1 MEAADCQTMKRMK
14 GDNRQESLIRDSP
27 EQEISE
33 KEEREFA
40 REFIRIRHIY
50 NSAMQIASTQLDI
63 LDHEFAA
70 NFDHSPIHHLECR
83 LKSLES
89 IIEKIKRK
97 GYDVN
102 PDNFH
107 RIQDIAGIRVI
118 CNYVD
123 DVYYLRKLLIG
134 NTGFQL
140 LRERDYIKDPKSNG
154 YRSLHLIVNVSF
166 MIAEGRMEL
175 PVEIQLRTIAMDLW
189 ASLEHELR
197 YKSGR
202 VFTESETDKLLK
214 CALTLASVDQEMQ
227 ELFRQLPAE

>member
-1 MEAADCQTMKRMK
+1 MNNNRMEFLLRV
-14 GDNRQESLIRDSP
+14 NP

-33 KEEREFA
+33 KESAAFDKEFA
-40 REFIRIRHIY
+40 RIRHIY
-50 NSAMQIASTQLDI
+50 NSAMQVVSTQLDI
-63 LDHEFAA
+63 LDQEFAA

-83 LKSLES
+83 LKSLSS
-89 IIEKIKRK
+89 IIGKLQRK
-97 GYDVN
+97 GYDVT

-107 RIQDIAGIRVI
+107 RLQDIAGIRVV
-118 CNYVD
+118 CNYID
-123 DVYYLRKLLIG
+123 DIYYLRGLLIE

-140 LRERDYIKDPKSNG
+140 LREQDYIKNPKPNG
-154 YRSLHLIVNVSF
+154 YRSLHLIVNVPF

-202 VFTESETDKLLK
+202 VFSEHGSNHLLK
-214 CALTLASVDQEMQ
+214 CARTLASVDQEMQ
-227 ELFRQLPAE
+227 ELFRQQANDK